1 VDSAREKPTNA
12 SLAATSRALL
22 CMMSYE
28 EEISGYDLKKWI
40 DWSVDL
46 YYWSP
51 SYSQIYTELKKLEGL
66 GLVTSRVE
74 RDEGTRTRRLYKIT
88 RAGMDAAIEW
98 VNDAPVDPPVLKHS
112 VLLRVTFGHL
122 TDPARLKEVLQE
134 YASYAETRHRKA
146 VEDADGAE
154 GEPAWAYSVLA
165 LRWAAKYYAAEREF
179 ALELMKDI
187 DEADATVRT
196 ADKGGFGKPRPK
208 PGYWR
213 EIEKQVE
220 SKREDD

>member
-1 VDSAREKPTNA
+1 VAPASEKPTNA
-12 SLAATSRALL
+12 ALAATSRALL

-51 SYSQIYTELKKLEGL
+51 SYSQIYTELKKLESL

-88 RAGMDAAIEW
+88 KAGMDAAIEW
-98 VNDAPVDPPVLKHS
+98 VNNAPVDPPVLKHS

-122 TDPARLKEVLQE
+122 TNPAKLKEVLQE
-134 YASYAETRHRKA
+134 YAAYAEARHAKA

-154 GEPAWAYSVLA
+154 GEPAWAYSVIA

-179 ALELMKDI
+179 ALELMNDL
-187 DEADATVRT
+187 DEADATVQK
-196 ADKGGFGKPRPK
+196 AAKGGFGKPRPT

-220 SKREDD
+220 AKREGD

>member
-1 VDSAREKPTNA
+1 VGPAREKPTA
-12 SLAATSRALL
+12 ALAATSRALL

-51 SYSQIYTELKKLEGL
+51 SYSQIYTELKKLESL

-88 RAGMDAAIEW
+88 KAGMDAAIEW

-122 TDPARLKEVLQE
+122 TNPVRLKEVLQE
-134 YASYAETRHRKA
+134 YAAYAEARHRKA

-154 GEPAWAYSVLA
+154 GEPAWAYSVIA

-179 ALELMKDI
+179 ALELMKDL
-187 DEADATVRT
+187 DEADTTVQK
-196 ADKGGFGKPRPK
+196 AAKGGFGKPRPT

-213 EIEKQVE
+213 EVEKQVVA
-220 SKREDD
+220 KRDVD

>member
-1 VDSAREKPTNA
+1 MDPASEKPTTA

-51 SYSQIYTELKKLEGL
+51 SYSQIYTELKKLESL

-74 RDEGTRTRRLYKIT
+74 RDEGTRSRRLYKIT

-122 TDPARLKEVLQE
+122 TNPARLKEVLQE
-134 YASYAETRHRKA
+134 YAAYAETRHCKA

-154 GEPAWAYSVLA
+154 GEPAWAYSVIA

-179 ALELMKDI
+179 ALELMKEL
-187 DEADATVRT
+187 DEADATVRK
-196 ADKGGFGKPRPK
+196 AAKGGFGKPRPK
-208 PGYWR
+208 PGHWR

-220 SKREDD
+220 AKREAD